1 MRRESGSK
9 SHAQSRER
17 ETEEFCSHNLQN
29 LAALIGLGGVEN
41 GRSTSLCRNLTAQS
55 SVCWVPCSYIPSL
68 VMYAG
73 WRDQD
78 HQQPLLSS
86 SRTWTSTSVYC
97 SSPKEDWSS
106 VAALSQMLAC
116 PASSLAWAHGL
127 DHPSAARC
135 YLDVASA
142 LVYRWRHGMLGEVL
156 LHLPIMAVVPTSF
169 GAACPATHIYHWSL
183 GWPLAFTSARRWHV
197 RLHCQIDGYAS
208 KK

>member
-1 MRRESGSK
+1 MQAG
-9 SHAQSRER
+9 
-17 ETEEFCSHNLQN
+17 ETRTINNLCCR
-29 LAALIGLGGVEN
+29 AAEP
-41 GRSTSLCRNLTAQS
+41 GR
-55 SVCWVPCSYIPSL
+55 P
-68 VMYAG
+68 
-73 WRDQD
+73 
-78 HQQPLLSS
+78 PL
-86 SRTWTSTSVYC
+86 YC

-142 LVYRWRHGMLGEVL
+142 LVYRWRQGMLGEVL

-208 KK
+208 KNKRTCRSSSVYIFQIRIISWEAWSPTVPLSWLFICRIITTFDIGTFVGLGQRGHLWNGEDFKKHP